1 MKRASTENGQ
11 DAVIE
16 ADKDGTIRSLN
27 ALAEVL
33 TGWSER
39 EARGRAL
46 NEIFRTGPSARSST
60 REGSVLRSRDGSLV
74 LIQGGAAA
82 VEDSDGQRG
91 VLLHFS
97 RRSHRPVPMPKPWRP
112 RTKNPRGD
120 DAA

>member
-1 MKRASTENGQ
+1 MKRVSSENGQ

-16 ADKDGTIRSLN
+16 ADEDGTIRSLN
-27 ALAEVL
+27 ALAEAL

-46 NEIFRTGPSARSST
+46 NEIFRTGPGTRSSKWG
-60 REGSVLRSRDGSLV
+60 GSVLRSRDGSLV
-74 LIQGGAAA
+74 LIQGGAQA
-82 VEDSDGQRG
+82 VQDSDAQRG

-97 RRSHRPVPMPKPWRP
+97 RRSHQPVPIPKPWRP
-112 RTKNPRGD
+112 RTKNPRDD